1 MLIDIHPSIYP
12 FPVTLPPPLD
22 DRFEASASEHLVS
35 MHLTALVDFM
45 HSSRRCVSVEGCSSE
60 RLLTIQEQ
68 DGSTI
73 MVRKDSVRALL
84 HEATAKLSDQR
95 YPACIEGL
103 LMLVN
108 CLPTDLPDY
117 DQLLPRWMHCWLGT
131 GPGIDG
137 SGLETA
143 PASSSSSSGLTRNA
157 HWDYAWLTLIARA
170 RKYCP
175 LSPSA
180 SLFWR
185 RLLPVLFSKALEL
198 MQIPANTGR

>member
-1 MLIDIHPSIYP
+1 
-12 FPVTLPPPLD
+12 
-22 DRFEASASEHLVS
+22 

-45 HSSRRCVSVEGCSSE
+45 HSSRRYVSVEGYSSE
-60 RLLTIQEQ
+60 SLLTIIEE
-68 DGSTI
+68 DGSTVTV
-73 MVRKDSVRALL
+73 VRSDSVRALL

-95 YPACIEGL
+95 YPTCIEGL

-108 CLPTDLPDY
+108 CLPTDLPNY
-117 DQLLPRWMHCWLGT
+117 DQLLPRWLHCWMGT
-131 GPGIDG
+131 G
-137 SGLETA
+137 SA
-143 PASSSSSSGLTRNA
+143 SSSSSSSGLSRNT

-170 RKYCP
+170 RKFCP
-175 LSPSA
+175 PSPSS

>member
-1 MLIDIHPSIYP
+1 M
-12 FPVTLPPPLD
+12 
-22 DRFEASASEHLVS
+22 
-35 MHLTALVDFM
+35 
-45 HSSRRCVSVEGCSSE
+45 EGCSSE
-60 RLLTIQEQ
+60 SLLTIQEQ

-95 YPACIEGL
+95 YPTCIEGL

-131 GPGIDG
+131 GTEIGG

-143 PASSSSSSGLTRNA
+143 PASSSSSSSGLTRNA

-175 LSPSA
+175 PSPSA

-198 MQIPANTGR
+198 MQIPANTGRLLDRTQNTLWTHS

>member
-1 MLIDIHPSIYP
+1 M
-12 FPVTLPPPLD
+12 
-22 DRFEASASEHLVS
+22 
-35 MHLTALVDFM
+35 
-45 HSSRRCVSVEGCSSE
+45 EGCNSE
-60 RLLTIQEQ
+60 SLLTIQEQ

-95 YPACIEGL
+95 YPTCIEGL

-131 GPGIDG
+131 GTEIGG

-143 PASSSSSSGLTRNA
+143 PASSSSSSSSSSGLTRNA

-175 LSPSA
+175 PSPSA

-198 MQIPANTGR
+198 MQIPANTGRLLDRLVGR